1 MARNSHTQRRK
12 TIFRSLDA
20 PRALDSRNARATK
33 AKKREDCV
41 ATPQTSARKRAVQF
55 AEEPSTSSGHETV
68 EQDGFVFKRR
78 RQDVPSESSPERS
91 SCALATSSPDGIDP
105 QERVSDP
112 LEKPAEDDGTSDAS
126 QLSTASPDVFPPYP
140 TRMEA
145 REPGSHE
152 SVPDGLPDDERLLR
166 VVQSVCGVEAE
177 LVKEA
182 YKQDEDVFVAEAV
195 EDVLRDFQLRIEEML
210 IEQSL
215 AFAKVPEVESHADR
229 LAERKKGFQDIKQR
243 YEREKQ
249 GWCEIEREI
258 DAATDAIPGLQEAV
272 QAAASSA
279 KEEVETQNHSGRLRK
294 ACVDAHRLLAL
305 QVKGLQAVV
314 RSAEDAC
321 LRSDRLTHEVAAEVA
336 RTDFQGLPHVDSPK
350 NLLLNLTARSAVNV

>member
-1 MARNSHTQRRK
+1 
-12 TIFRSLDA
+12 
-20 PRALDSRNARATK
+20 
-33 AKKREDCV
+33 
-41 ATPQTSARKRAVQF
+41 
-55 AEEPSTSSGHETV
+55 
-68 EQDGFVFKRR
+68 
-78 RQDVPSESSPERS
+78 
-91 SCALATSSPDGIDP
+91 
-105 QERVSDP
+105 
-112 LEKPAEDDGTSDAS
+112 
-126 QLSTASPDVFPPYP
+126 
-140 TRMEA
+140 MEA

-215 AFAKVPEVESHADR
+215 AFAKDCVP
-229 LAERKKGFQDIKQR
+229 LTQFI
-243 YEREKQ
+243 
-249 GWCEIEREI
+249 
-258 DAATDAIPGLQEAV
+258 
-272 QAAASSA
+272 ASSLMLLPERTA
-279 KEEVETQNHSGRLRK
+279 LLIASSRRVETQNHSGRLRK